1 MIRRFILGNPASVA
15 FLGIVLVAAC
25 GGDQGESPS
34 GPSDPGTA
42 EWELVPRDRVA
53 AECGLDP
60 DLLEVADEALGF
72 PWAVVRY
79 GKLCHEHYPDG
90 SDPSEE
96 LFSATKTLSSVV
108 TGVAAYLTQELPRDG
123 RKTGPLSDDD
133 RVDHW
138 LDSFDFNQ
146 DAQVAHV
153 LAMVAHNEDL
163 SFGARDYVYDDFG
176 TDQINRLNDVVA
188 TAISQDPTNLG
199 SSVEELTQRFLF
211 EPLGMKNSTWN
222 DGAPDKIFAHGWDG
236 TVRDMARLGLLIL
249 NGGVWSGERLLDEA
263 WIQKI
268 THPAFEDSNTGYG
281 YLTWLQSRSNRAS
294 SGSSERLQGPSDP
307 CTPAAIWPEYPHG
320 LSEATDCGYSAP
332 YTCAQEYD
340 VGGWAGAG
348 TEGQHFVGH
357 PGLDMVLISKHAG
370 FMSSTFSTMWTAM
383 RPALVALDPTFAGD
397 EEAFCEA
404 YGTNAYAPDL

>member
-1 MIRRFILGNPASVA
+1 
-15 FLGIVLVAAC
+15 
-25 GGDQGESPS
+25 
-34 GPSDPGTA
+34 
-42 EWELVPRDRVA
+42 
-53 AECGLDP
+53 
-60 DLLEVADEALGF
+60 
-72 PWAVVRY
+72 
-79 GKLCHEHYPDG
+79 
-90 SDPSEE
+90 
-96 LFSATKTLSSVV
+96 
-108 TGVAAYLTQELPRDG
+108 
-123 RKTGPLSDDD
+123 
-133 RVDHW
+133 
-138 LDSFDFNQ
+138 
-146 DAQVAHV
+146 
-153 LAMVAHNEDL
+153 
-163 SFGARDYVYDDFG
+163 
-176 TDQINRLNDVVA
+176 
-188 TAISQDPTNLG
+188 
-199 SSVEELTQRFLF
+199 
-211 EPLGMKNSTWN
+211 
-222 DGAPDKIFAHGWDG
+222 
-236 TVRDMARLGLLIL
+236 MARLGLLIL
-249 NGGVWSGERLLDEA
+249 NGGVWGGERLLDEA

-348 TEGQHFVGH
+348 AEGQHFVGH